1 MLLIRKKRQPEK
13 AQFRENVTQ
22 AEAIFPAVLILHDF
36 EKNISSIERETN
48 STDRS
53 PRSHGL
59 VVRAVAC
66 DARGPGFDS
75 SSDQMFFF
83 SPWV

>member
-36 EKNISSIERETN
+36 EKISVQLKEKLTLQIE
-48 STDRS
+48 
-53 PRSHGL
+53 
-59 VVRAVAC
+59 VRAVAC